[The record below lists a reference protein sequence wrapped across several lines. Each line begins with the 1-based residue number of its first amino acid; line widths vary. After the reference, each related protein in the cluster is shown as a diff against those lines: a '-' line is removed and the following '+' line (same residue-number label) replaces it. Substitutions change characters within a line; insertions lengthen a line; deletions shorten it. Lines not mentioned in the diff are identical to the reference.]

1 MAIKQYP
8 HFLFVHQVSESYKD
22 DDGNWTE
29 PGESIVL
36 HSMCREEPNGK
47 GSTVNLADGKAKV
60 FSSNVFLPKGVDRI
74 ADGSEIIICDTN
86 DITGNIRIKGTV
98 LRFTAGQLNAKLWV

>member
-8 HFLFVHQVSESYKD
+8 HYLFVHQVSESYKD

-29 PGESIVL
+29 PGNSIIL

-47 GSTVNLADGKAKV
+47 GSTVNVANGNAVV
-60 FSSNVFLPKGVDRI
+60 FSSNVFLPKGSESI
-74 ADGSEIIICDTN
+74 AVGTEIIICDSN
-86 DITGNIRIKGTV
+86 DVTEVRIKGSV
-98 LRFTAGQLNAKLWV
+98 LRFSTGQLNAKLWL